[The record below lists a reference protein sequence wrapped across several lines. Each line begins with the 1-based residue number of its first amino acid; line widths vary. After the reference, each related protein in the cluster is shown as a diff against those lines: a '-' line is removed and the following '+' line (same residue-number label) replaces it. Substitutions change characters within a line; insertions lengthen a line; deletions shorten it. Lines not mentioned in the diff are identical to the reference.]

1 MIKVCKYKQM
11 DTVVKCFFLLVGLSW
26 IVSYR
31 ELEQTDYTWHYGYVV
46 KATNRRNNINK
57 YYDDWFWE
65 VVSQIPLTYWLITP
79 PKKNNKLYK
88 LDNIIKI

>member
-1 MIKVCKYKQM
+1 M
-11 DTVVKCFFLLVGLSW
+11 DTVVKCFFTSGLSL

-31 ELEQTDYTWHYGYVV
+31 ELKQTDYTWHCECVV
-46 KATNRRNNINK
+46 KATNRRNNIKK

-79 PKKNNKLYK
+79 KNNNKMYK